1 MATAKV
7 LNEKGYLLEVYRE
20 LKEIKE
26 RVHSLRKDLAETY
39 GSAGPVFMAH
49 DRHLLEM
56 EEYMDWKLQ
65 ILEKGTGFD
74 WKAAGEKDVENIVS
88 VRSPEIAAGPD
99 FSGGYIGG

>member
-20 LKEIKE
+20 LEGIKD
-26 RVHSLRKDLAETY
+26 RIDGLRKDLAKTY
-39 GSAGPVFMAH
+39 GSEGKVFMTH

-56 EEYMDWKLQ
+56 WEYIDWKLQ

-74 WKAAGEKDVENIVS
+74 WKAAGEKDVESDVS
-88 VRSPEIAAGPD
+88 VRSPEIGTGPD
-99 FSGGYIGG
+99 FSGGYVGG